1 MEFNQKELE
10 YLLTCLN
17 FHYSENDD
25 KKNEILDVN
34 SDILIKLHKE
44 LIK

>member
-1 MEFNQKELE
+1 MFTQKELLYMIE
-10 YLLTCLN
+10 CLN

-25 KKNEILDVN
+25 KKNEILDIN
-34 SDILIKLHKE
+34 SDVLIKLHKE

>member
-1 MEFNQKELE
+1 MIE
-10 YLLTCLN
+10 CLN

-25 KKNEILDVN
+25 KKNDIFDVN

-44 LIK
+44 LVK